1 MRKIN
6 LKPYTVKMGS
16 VEQEYD
22 VKENLIAVIFNRQ
35 LGLSGR
41 EIYERGKLA
50 DKIESCKDGYI
61 ILEEGEFEPIKQAF
75 QKFKGFGYTDREMIR
90 RIFECPKIE
99 PEELQKIGKTK
110 QKKPKNKK

>member
-6 LKPYTVKMGS
+6 LKPYIVKMGS
-16 VEQEYD
+16 VEQEYN

-50 DKIESCKDGYI
+50 DKIESCKNGYI

-75 QKFKGFGYTDREMIR
+75 QKFKGFGYTDREMVR

-99 PEELQKIGKTK
+99 PEELQKNREDSE
-110 QKKPKNKK
+110 NKEK